1 MLSQIRN
8 SVFTKILWGIMGL
21 YMLNISVDPADPNP
35 EQIPED
41 LTFNDQESIIEI
53 IIEKVLGYEDAI
65 KEYDDYDTEDH
76 NTKTNVK
83 IDLATHYIVD
93 NNLNQSFIEIKK
105 HKFPEYTTNLTKGF
119 QKLDIPPPKV

>member
-1 MLSQIRN
+1 
-8 SVFTKILWGIMGL
+8 MGL

-65 KEYDDYDTEDH
+65 TEYDDYDTEEH

>member
-35 EQIPED
+35 EHIPED

-119 QKLDIPPPKV
+119 LKLDIPPPKV